1 MFCNIAELYFVK
13 PGLEVCK
20 LGEINFVINNRNIGI
35 VIDFAV
41 SYLRINHSIDIH
53 KVTSALIIR

>member
-41 SYLRINHSIDIH
+41 SHLRINHSMN
-53 KVTSALIIR
+53 